1 VNSQLRGIDGRI
13 SCVTHLSILPPHNQ
27 NDSGS
32 SLCVP
37 AWDQSSLTSS
47 RWLKIMDFIGAGI
60 LAGLA
65 GLMASEST
73 GVKAPPAAP

>member
-1 VNSQLRGIDGRI
+1 MGPVESHEFEMAENNG
-13 SCVTHLSILPPHNQ
+13 
-27 NDSGS
+27 
-32 SLCVP
+32 
-37 AWDQSSLTSS
+37 
-47 RWLKIMDFIGAGI
+47 FIGAGI